1 MGKASEEEFELEKT
15 SRMQWFLYVVLIP
28 VLFTIMLVLIIAT
41 LSGVNVINKA
51 KALTSSLP
59 FSSKTTVSN
68 TSATIGSNN
77 SKILDLQDQLKNK
90 NAEITKLQ
98 DQIDS
103 QANDKQE
110 LEFQQKQLQSDIN
123 DMKKAAQIHQKKF
136 SDIVSTY
143 TNMSP
148 NSAAAIIS
156 NLDDNNAV
164 EILANLDT
172 DTLASIMEKL
182 SPQKAAKYTQMLSAK
197 TK

>member
-1 MGKASEEEFELEKT
+1 MEKAMEEENDKEKT
-15 SRMQWFLYVVLIP
+15 SRLQWFLYVMLIP
-28 VLFTIMLVLIIAT
+28 VLFTIMIGLIIAT
-41 LSGVNVINKA
+41 LSGVNVIDKA
-51 KALTSSLP
+51 KALTSNLP
-59 FSSKTTVSN
+59 FSSKTAVSK
-68 TSATIGSNN
+68 TSTSTESNN
-77 SKILDLQDQLKNK
+77 SKVINLQAQLQSKS
-90 NAEITKLQ
+90 AEITKLQ

-110 LEFQQKQLQSDIN
+110 LLLQQKQLQSEIN
-123 DMKKAAQIHQKKF
+123 DLKKAAQVHQKKF

-148 NSAAAIIS
+148 NSAADIIS

-182 SPQKAAKYTQMLSAK
+182 TPQKAAKYTQMLSVN